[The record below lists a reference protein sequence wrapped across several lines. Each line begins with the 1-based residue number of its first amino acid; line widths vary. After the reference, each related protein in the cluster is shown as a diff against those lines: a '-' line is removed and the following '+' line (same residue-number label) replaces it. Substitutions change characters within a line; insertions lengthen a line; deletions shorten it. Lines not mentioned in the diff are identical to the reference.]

1 MREIELSILKSS
13 VLADIGRETSYIG
26 VKNVD
31 GNGEPMYDQV
41 YLKLSD
47 QQYLNAAFEKAV
59 NNLRVVYGY
68 NLKSLEMKDANTQA
82 VFTIHMPDN
91 FPKSQDNALQKIAY
105 NFVLNQ
111 LLAEWFELT
120 DKEKVETYASQA
132 KALLM
137 QLNQMIYLRNR
148 PTRNFI

>member
-26 VKNVD
+26 VKNID

-59 NNLRVVYGY
+59 NNLRVVFGY

-82 VFTIHMPDN
+82 VYTIRMPDN

>member
-1 MREIELSILKSS
+1 MREIELSIMKSS

-26 VKNVD
+26 VKSAD

-59 NNLRVVYGY
+59 NNLRVVFGY

-82 VFTIHMPDN
+82 VYTIHMSDN
-91 FPKSQDNALQKIAY
+91 FPKSQDNVLQKIAY

>member
-26 VKNVD
+26 VKSAD
-31 GNGEPMYDQV
+31 GSGEPLYDQV

-47 QQYLNAAFEKAV
+47 QQYLTAAFEKAIA
-59 NNLRVVYGY
+59 NLRVVFGY

-82 VFTIHMPDN
+82 VYTIHMPDN

-120 DKEKVETYASQA
+120 DKDKVETYASQA

>member
-1 MREIELSILKSS
+1 MREIELSIAKSS

-31 GNGEPMYDQV
+31 GNGEQMYDQV

-59 NNLRVVYGY
+59 NNLRVVFGY

-120 DKEKVETYASQA
+120 DKEKVETYDSQA